1 MDGRVHDEP
10 SSVASEKDQVIVD
23 GPDAVAVTLTPEA
36 AEETGH
42 RLIAKA
48 ADAAGYRHFREPDN
62 DDEAGHDAGGVA
74 LPDSSPGDAG

>member
-1 MDGRVHDEP
+1 MDGRIHDEP
-10 SSVASEKDQVIVD
+10 SSVAAEEDQVIVD

-48 ADAAGYRHFREPDN
+48 ADAAGHRHLHAPDN
-62 DDEAGHDAGGVA
+62 DDSATGDSGSA
-74 LPDSSPGDAG
+74 LPDTGAGEAR